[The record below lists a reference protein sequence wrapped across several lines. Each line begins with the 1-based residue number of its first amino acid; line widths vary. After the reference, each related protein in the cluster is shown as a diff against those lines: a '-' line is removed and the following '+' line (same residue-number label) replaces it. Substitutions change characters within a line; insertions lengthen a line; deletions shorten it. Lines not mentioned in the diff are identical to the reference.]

1 MKHTAFLSISFK
13 HRKTVPDVIEAI
25 AEVTNTNDIELI
37 VFVDEYVFQEDEERK
52 MMLASLNDIDR
63 SDFLLAEVSHKAVG
77 VGVEVGY
84 AIGVGKPVI
93 YIRQEKAEHSTTIA
107 GISTYIVT
115 YSSIG
120 ELEEK
125 LSKVIVEYILKE

>member
-1 MKHTAFLSISFK
+1 
-13 HRKTVPDVIEAI
+13 
-25 AEVTNTNDIELI
+25 
-37 VFVDEYVFQEDEERK
+37 DEERK

-63 SDFLLAEVSHKAVG
+63 SDFLL
-77 VGVEVGY
+77 
-84 AIGVGKPVI
+84 
-93 YIRQEKAEHSTTIA
+93 AEHSTTIA